1 MSCCLRQVCPA
12 LHNYALAAPHTYG
25 RAQAHT
31 LTHPKR
37 THAHTHSRT
46 HACAHSSPLLWHH
59 PQPLQFAT
67 RAGAVANFCVGGY
80 ALLAACAHTCIG
92 PSIRARPCVRNLRS
106 GRNVLGTYT
115 EASAINAACCKGCVA
130 KVVVAPR
137 FTVRGGGEEA
147 PSRRSHTS
155 QPLLSRGT
163 VRLLPHP
170 FLTGLQHPTQRF
182 RDNGFVILC
191 ADLWAPAVT

>member
-1 MSCCLRQVCPA
+1 MPL
-12 LHNYALAAPHTYG
+12 PH
-25 RAQAHT
+25 
-31 LTHPKR
+31 PIR
-37 THAHTHSRT
+37 TVVHRHTHSHTQKEHTHTRT
-46 HACAHSSPLLWHH
+46 HGHTRVRTPPLCYGTT
-59 PQPLQFAT
+59 QPLQLAT